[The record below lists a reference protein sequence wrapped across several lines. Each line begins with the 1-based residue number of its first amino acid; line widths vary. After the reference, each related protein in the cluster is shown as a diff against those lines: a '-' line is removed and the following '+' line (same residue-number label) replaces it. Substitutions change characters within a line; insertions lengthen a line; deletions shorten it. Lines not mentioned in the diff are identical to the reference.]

1 MQLAVD
7 EINNAGGVNGR
18 PLRITILDDESSATT
33 AVDDARQLLDQHP
46 IAILGSSI
54 SQMTLA
60 MSPITQAAQ
69 VPLIALASNAQIIEP
84 VSEHKWVFK
93 TPINDTN
100 VVRAMQSYLKKRG
113 QLKVAFVYRDDDYGK
128 TGLAHFKAAGESA
141 GFQVIDA
148 EPIAATASD
157 ATTQLTHVK
166 AANPQA
172 VVVWTTLPSANVV
185 IKGYRELSLP
195 YPLYYS
201 DGVATGLFLQES
213 GSELGGAFIA
223 TTKINV
229 ADQLPASDPQ
239 KKLLA
244 RYIDAFTRAYPK
256 DGPVSIFGGYGYDGI
271 YVLKEALQKAG
282 APGVKLRDAL
292 EHVTYMGVSGIYR
305 MSPADHNGLSV
316 DSLELTQIDD
326 QKFKIVR

>member
-1 MQLAVD
+1 M
-7 EINNAGGVNGR
+7 
-18 PLRITILDDESSATT
+18 P
-33 AVDDARQLLDQHP
+33 
-46 IAILGSSI
+46 
-54 SQMTLA
+54 
-60 MSPITQAAQ
+60 
-69 VPLIALASNAQIIEP
+69 
-84 VSEHKWVFK
+84 
-93 TPINDTN
+93 
-100 VVRAMQSYLKKRG
+100 SYLKKRG

-244 RYIDAFTRAYPK
+244 RYIDAFTRAYPNTR
-256 DGPVSIFGGYGYDGI
+256 GEVARRARTRHLHGGLGDLPDVTGRPQRSLCRLDRTHPGRESKVQDRASMI
-271 YVLKEALQKAG
+271 G
-282 APGVKLRDAL
+282 AQS
-292 EHVTYMGVSGIYR
+292 VTQAHR
-305 MSPADHNGLSV
+305 
-316 DSLELTQIDD
+316 
-326 QKFKIVR
+326 